1 MSGQKTTTRI
11 VEYCWLSDERT
22 LPWRGRGKELAAAGD
37 NLHGD
42 LY

>member
-11 VEYCWLSDERT
+11 VEYSRLWDERT
-22 LPWRGRGKELAAAGD
+22 LPYRGRGKELAAAGD
-37 NLHGD
+37 NLYGD